1 MFKIAEYEALRATI
15 RERGTAR
22 MCLILAGIIAWGVL
36 TLALNASE
44 FERAATLVP
53 LLVLAATFEI
63 SFFIHTGVER
73 VGRYLQV
80 FYEEGPALSE
90 PQSGESKGWENT
102 IMAYGQR
109 SPGGANPLFITLF
122 ALIAVV
128 NFAASLLAANRHP
141 GWIGIS
147 FIAHVV
153 FSWRLVSANRLS
165 AGQRA
170 LDLDRFRALKNTP
183 GSKPIT

>member
-53 LLVLAATFEI
+53 LLVLATTFEI

-80 FYEEGPALSE
+80 FYDDEW
-90 PQSGESKGWENT
+90 EST
-102 IMAYGQR
+102 AMAYGQR
-109 SPGGANPLFITLF
+109 TPGGPSPLFITLF
-122 ALIAVV
+122 AIVAFV

-147 FIAHVV
+147 FIAHLV
-153 FSWRLVSANRLS
+153 FGWRLVSANRIA

-170 LDLDRFRALKNTP
+170 LDLDRFRSLKNDQAA
-183 GSKPIT
+183 KPLT

>member
-22 MCLILAGIIAWGVL
+22 MCLILVGVIAWAL
-36 TLALNASE
+36 CTLALNASSE
-44 FERAATLVP
+44 FERAATLIP
-53 LLVLAATFEI
+53 LVVLVATFEI

-80 FYEEGPALSE
+80 FYENAPALSE
-90 PQSGESKGWENT
+90 PPSGESKGWET
-102 IMAYGQR
+102 TAMAYGQR
-109 SPGGANPLFITLF
+109 NPGGPNPLFVTLF
-122 ALIAVV
+122 AIIALV
-128 NFAASLLAANRHP
+128 NFAASLLTANRHP

-147 FIAHVV
+147 FLAHVAFV
-153 FSWRLVSANRLS
+153 WRLVSANRLS

-170 LDLDRFRALKNTP
+170 LDLDRFRALKNNP
-183 GSKPIT
+183 QSK